1 MTSTLHTLYER
12 HAPGSLKRRLD
23 ELRGTH
29 LTDERRKK
37 LARLL
42 ALSASAWR
50 LLVAI
55 SSALFRLFFE
65 ELARRRGAAGRHAL
79 APWTRGEVPPPV
91 GPRQTDFS
99 PGSGNALQSCVA
111 VLLGVP
117 LVDVPNFVTLEC
129 GYEQGIR
136 AFVEPLSCQK
146 VALGAAA
153 DPAALVGLSGA
164 VVLLRGRSPRGAHGH
179 VVLARAT
186 ASEGVPPVFE
196 MLFDPHPDDT
206 FLADPTEEAFG
217 WLMAIGAGAAP
228 EAK

>member
-1 MTSTLHTLYER
+1 MLYER
-12 HAPGSLKRRLD
+12 HAPDSLKRRLD
-23 ELRGTH
+23 TLRGTGL

-42 ALSASAWR
+42 ALAASAWR

-65 ELARRRGAAGRHAL
+65 ELARRRGAPGGRAL
-79 APWTRGEVPPPV
+79 APWTRGEAPPPT

-99 PGSGNALQSCVA
+99 PGSGNALQACVA
-111 VLLGVP
+111 ALLGVP

-136 AFVEPLSCQK
+136 SFVDPLSCQK
-146 VALGAAA
+146 VTLGAGA
-153 DPAALVGLSGA
+153 DPAVLVGLSGS
-164 VVLLRGRSPRGAHGH
+164 VVLLRGRSPRGTHGH
-179 VVLARAT
+179 VVLARVVA
-186 ASEGVPPVFE
+186 AEGVPPTFE
-196 MLFDPHPDDT
+196 MLFDPHPDAT
-206 FLADPTEEAFG
+206 FLADPADEAFG
-217 WLMAIGAGAAP
+217 WLMVIGGGAA